1 MRPTAPRSSRLR
13 HRQEGR
19 KGSRAASPRGET
31 LPDEF
36 FVRSLKFSLSRHLYC
51 SFQAS
56 SSHSVDGLGSGVFVS
71 SVAKPHRQTGDVSS
85 SGLGRQP
92 NRSRTILSISWQRRE
107 IPYSCGNQ
115 AISLSSDRSLEAGE
129 VVSVGGRVAAP
140 YPGGRRPRRRSISSQ
155 RSGRREA
162 GVQSFARQ
170 RLAHRGTM
178 GDGAPSA
185 SSGKHGMLASSQSHL
200 GVLRDGRKSKLW
212 STRKNAPSGRQ
223 RPSFC

>member
-71 SVAKPHRQTGDVSS
+71 SVAKPHCQTGDVSS

-140 YPGGRRPRRRSISSQ
+140 YPGGRRPRRRSISAA
-155 RSGRREA
+155 SGAGGAKREC
-162 GVQSFARQ
+162 S
-170 RLAHRGTM
+170 
-178 GDGAPSA
+178 PS
-185 SSGKHGMLASSQSHL
+185 LAS
-200 GVLRDGRKSKLW
+200 D
-212 STRKNAPSGRQ
+212 
-223 RPSFC
+223 